1 MGVLDWLSDLWGKLN
16 TPLFRGAEHERLSAV
31 YASAV
36 ERREEAF
43 EKLKQSVQNL
53 VEMRDKAAAD
63 LSAREAELREVME
76 HLGQDRV
83 ELAAVRRRD
92 ELKTEI
98 AQLSVDL
105 EALTAHAEA
114 GELSLERY
122 REQVKKL
129 EEEQRLLLPKWRQ
142 QPK

>member
-16 TPLFRGAEHERLSAV
+16 TPLFRSAEREKLSAE
-31 YASAV
+31 YAAAV
-36 ERREEAF
+36 VRREEAF
-43 EKLKQSVQNL
+43 EKLKQSVQN
-53 VEMRDKAAAD
+53 VAEMRDKAAAD
-63 LSAREAELREVME
+63 LSAREAELREVIE
-76 HLGQDRV
+76 HLGQDQV

-105 EALTAHAEA
+105 DALTAHAEA
-114 GELSLERY
+114 GQLSVEGY

-129 EEEQRLLLPKWRQ
+129 EEEQRLLFPKWS
-142 QPK
+142 

>member
-1 MGVLDWLSDLWGKLN
+1 MGVFSWLSDLWGKLN
-16 TPLFRGAEHERLSAV
+16 TPLFRSAEREKLSAK

-36 ERREEAF
+36 ERREQAF

-63 LSAREAELREVME
+63 LSAKEAELREVVE

-83 ELAAVRRRD
+83 ELAVARRRD

-105 EALTAHAEA
+105 EALTAHTEA
-114 GELSLERY
+114 GELNLEGY
-122 REQVKKL
+122 REQVRKL
-129 EEEQRLLLPKWRQ
+129 EEEQRLLLPKW
-142 QPK
+142 